1 MEQVTHP
8 VSSSF
13 PATPPNGKHPVV
25 VNSVHWEQWLTML
38 RTLPAEAPEWD
49 GLATFLKAVG
59 QLSEAKRLERE
70 SGHRLR
76 QALMSL
82 AANCSDG
89 LDFFGLTN
97 EVLEWT
103 GEAYP
108 PTEVAALVE
117 AVEMLRGLLGKHW
130 ALYQKRAAPTLSEE
144 RARRHALLELEND
157 VTKAYDRL
165 AQTFQT
171 AHTAPPPEPAPPQ
184 KAEHKPPQKAQ
195 QEVQQKAQQ
204 EVQQKAQQEA
214 QHKPSQQPQPEA
226 QHKTPQQP
234 QRAQH
239 AAPLKKAK
247 GPDKSAAP
255 ASQASSPSVQA
266 DTAAFKFIET
276 TAPEP
281 RKTPPPAPVEPLAT
295 PAVPVAPVTPEIDHS
310 HSHLDSAA
318 RQYNPLTRTQERQ
331 LNSIRSG
338 ISLIFAS
345 EALGCSHI
353 VEAYKRVTPP
363 DVPKGVTARCQEI
376 PSKMSN
382 SDQIEQW
389 LEHYVQEHEQGSRL
403 VAYRPLS
410 NGTKEHLIEQVQAA
424 LDVCKR
430 PDKGQ
435 RPWLGVAFIFDP
447 RATWS
452 WLSLPPQYREAVEDE
467 ADVMT
472 SPWRWNVSG
481 IQQRLS
487 HHHKMHTNEVCQQV
501 LEATGGWPY
510 LLDVLFYRCGTQND
524 PRPFAEAIQREIT
537 ENSTKLVQ
545 QFHHCL
551 GLDSNEN
558 THKVLTFIHKHK
570 QVPVSFGATEA
581 SEEEL
586 PLPPA
591 AYSATVEYLRRL
603 GCVEI
608 QDSMLSVESIVAHV
622 LP

>member
-13 PATPPNGKHPVV
+13 PAAPPNGKHPVV
-25 VNSVHWEQWLTML
+25 VNSVNWEQWLTTL
-38 RTLPAEAPEWD
+38 RTLPADAPEWD
-49 GLATFLKAVG
+49 GVATFLKAVG

-76 QALMSL
+76 QALMGM
-82 AANCSDG
+82 AASCSDG
-89 LDFFGLTN
+89 LDFFGLTD

-108 PTEVAALVE
+108 PTEVATLVE
-117 AVEMLRGLLGKHW
+117 AVEILHGLLEKHW
-130 ALYQKRAAPTLSEE
+130 ALYEKRAAATLNEE
-144 RARRHALLELEND
+144 RARRQALLELEND
-157 VTKAYDRL
+157 VTKAHDRL
-165 AQTFQT
+165 ARTFRT
-171 AHTAPPPEPAPPQ
+171 AHTAPSAEPAPPQ

-195 QEVQQKAQQ
+195 Q
-204 EVQQKAQQEA
+204 
-214 QHKPSQQPQPEA
+214 
-226 QHKTPQQP
+226 
-234 QRAQH
+234 RAQH
-239 AAPLKKAK
+239 EDLKKPLPQPQHGAQLKKAK
-247 GPDKSAAP
+247 GPDGSAALIP
-255 ASQASSPSVQA
+255 QAPPPSVQT
-266 DTAAFKFIET
+266 DPAAFRFIKT
-276 TAPEP
+276 KAPES
-281 RKTPPPAPVEPLAT
+281 RKPAPPAPVEPPELPAAPAA
-295 PAVPVAPVTPEIDHS
+295 PAVPVTPEVDHS

-353 VEAYKRVTPP
+353 VEAYKRFTPT
-363 DVPKGVTARCQEI
+363 DVPEGVTARCQEI
-376 PSKMSN
+376 PSKMIN

-389 LEHYVQEHEQGSRL
+389 LEQYVQEHEQGSRL
-403 VAYRPLS
+403 VAYRSLS

-435 RPWLGVAFIFDP
+435 HPWLGVTFIFDP

-452 WLSLPPQYREAVEDE
+452 WLSLPPQYREAIEDE

-487 HHHKMHTNEVCQQV
+487 HHHKMDTSEVCQQV

-510 LLDVLFYRCGTQND
+510 LLDVLFYRCGTQSD
-524 PRPFAEAIQREIT
+524 PRPFAEAIHHEIT

-558 THKVLTFIHKHK
+558 THKVLTFIHQHK
-570 QVPVSFGATEA
+570 KVPVNLGVAEA
-581 SEEEL
+581 SEAEL

-608 QDSMLSVESIVAHV
+608 QDGMLSVESIVAHV
-622 LP
+622 LPQK

>member
-13 PATPPNGKHPVV
+13 SATPLNAKHPVV
-25 VNSVHWEQWLTML
+25 VNSVNWEQWLTML
-38 RTLPAEAPEWD
+38 RTLPSDAPEWD
-49 GLATFLKAVG
+49 GVTTFMKAVQ

-82 AANCSDG
+82 VSSCSDG
-89 LDFFGLTN
+89 LDFFGLTD

-103 GEAYP
+103 EETYP
-108 PTEVAALVE
+108 PTEVATLVE
-117 AVEMLRGLLGKHW
+117 AVEMLQGLLGKHW
-130 ALYQKRAAPTLSEE
+130 ALYDERAATTLSEE
-144 RARRHALLELEND
+144 RARRHALLEVEND

-165 AQTFQT
+165 ARAIRT
-171 AHTAPPPEPAPPQ
+171 ARTTSPAEPAPPQ
-184 KAEHKPPQKAQ
+184 KAEQKPPPKPQQKPLQQLQHEAQDKPPQRP
-195 QEVQQKAQQ
+195 
-204 EVQQKAQQEA
+204 
-214 QHKPSQQPQPEA
+214 QHTMLLRE
-226 QHKTPQQP
+226 
-234 QRAQH
+234 
-239 AAPLKKAK
+239 AK
-247 GPDKSAAP
+247 GPDQNADRAP
-255 ASQASSPSVQA
+255 QAPSSSSVQA
-266 DTAAFKFIET
+266 DAAAFKFIAT
-276 TAPEP
+276 PTAEP
-281 RKTPPPAPVEPLAT
+281 LKSTPPAPVERAAA
-295 PAVPVAPVTPEIDHS
+295 PAAPAALITPEVDHS

-331 LNSIRSG
+331 LHSIRSG

-353 VEAYKRVTPP
+353 VEAYKRFTPST
-363 DVPKGVTARCQEI
+363 VPEGVIARCQEI

-389 LEHYVQEHEQGSRL
+389 LEHYVEEHEQGSRL

-472 SPWRWNVSG
+472 SPWRWNESG

-487 HHHKMHTNEVCQQV
+487 HHHKMDTEEVCQQV

-510 LLDVLFYRCGTQND
+510 LLDVLFYRCGTQSD
-524 PRPFAEAIQREIT
+524 PRPFAEAIQHEIT
-537 ENSTKLVQ
+537 KNSTKLVQ

-558 THKVLTFIHKHK
+558 THKVLAFIKKHK
-570 QVPVSFGATEA
+570 QVPVNFGAVEA
-581 SEEEL
+581 SEAEL

-622 LP
+622 LPQK